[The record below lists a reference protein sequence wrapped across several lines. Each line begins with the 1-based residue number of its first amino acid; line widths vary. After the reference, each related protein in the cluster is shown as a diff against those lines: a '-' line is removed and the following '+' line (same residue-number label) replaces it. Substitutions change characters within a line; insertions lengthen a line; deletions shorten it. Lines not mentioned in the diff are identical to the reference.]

1 MVTHVESPQSSL
13 YFNDSLWSASSSLF
27 CGLVCV
33 CVVPIDTGGGVLEI
47 HIVILRLLLEFLGY
61 EVLFQAIEIGR
72 ATT

>member
-47 HIVILRLLLEFLGY
+47 HIVILGLLL
-61 EVLFQAIEIGR
+61 
-72 ATT
+72 